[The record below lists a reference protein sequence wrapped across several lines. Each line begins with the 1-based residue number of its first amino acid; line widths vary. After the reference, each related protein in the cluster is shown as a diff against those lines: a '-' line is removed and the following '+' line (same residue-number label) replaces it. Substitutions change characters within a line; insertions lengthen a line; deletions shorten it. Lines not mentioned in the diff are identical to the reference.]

1 MKKPLLALATTLL
14 LPNISYAA
22 ACVDGANAAGCTIS
36 TTDITY
42 TLTGDIEPASGVNG
56 ITFNS
61 GADRNNVTLT
71 GNISTKG
78 DEAYGLLLLSSDNN
92 TTSLTG
98 NITTTGDFFA
108 GGLLYLYDSDS
119 NTTSLTGNI
128 TTTGDNVGGL
138 WLYDSDSNTTTLTGD
153 ISTGSVDGVTG
164 IEAFGLYLDNS
175 NNNTTTLT
183 GNISTTGSAAR
194 GLLLLSSDNNTTTLI
209 GDIDT
214 TGIAA
219 HGLSLDNSDSNSIN
233 LTGDIDTSGS
243 NGRGFHLT
251 SSNSNTIVMTGN
263 ITTTNTTQSDGIYF
277 NESSNNNLQMIGN
290 ISTASPSGISLT
302 SNSDNNFLN
311 ISGDITTTGSGSY
324 GTYLYNSDSNDLTI
338 SGDISTSGLNAY
350 GYYLETSNSNTIIHS
365 GDIVTTNQYAYGI
378 HFNQARSNAVT
389 MMGNIST
396 SDNYGYGLYLYESSS
411 ADSRNTITLTGNIS
425 TTGSSSQAVHIA
437 YSNLNTVT
445 MTGNISTTGT
455 AAHGLYLYGSDSNT
469 VTMTGGISA
478 TGSSAYAI
486 YADSTSDNNTINLTL
501 NRGDRLVGGIYNDG
515 SGNTLNITLN
525 SGRTASYMYT
535 SSGST
540 DLTWNITDSSK
551 PVINGSA
558 KSRGIADIDDEG
570 NKLYQRFNPISRATS
585 AQHKN
590 VARGDSRHDVWVDGY
605 YSDSDRTTSL
615 KELNQK
621 TRGLTVGFN
630 VSGDRQLPLDFI
642 INFENTDT
650 GYGQSDQSIDSN
662 SMMVGLSYPQLM
674 QAFNGSLALQ
684 FLTGAADNDSAIKV
698 LNNTVSSGQETVNAD
713 YTSYYA
719 MVGAD
724 WLQPLYQGENIQHD
738 LYLGLD
744 VMHEKINSHSSS
756 SYFYM
761 SDRDITQLTSSM
773 HYGFAFN
780 SSDKKLRILA
790 KAGIEQTD
798 MLEGEYQYY
807 KVDGTATRFKG
818 DERNTYMTASLG
830 ADYKFTDNAKAY
842 FNVQKF
848 DSSDDIDGTTGNVG
862 LVVNF

>member
-1 MKKPLLALATTLL
+1 MKRLILLSL
-14 LPNISYAA
+14 LPLTVLADDISW
-22 ACVDGANAAGCTIS
+22 
-36 TTDITY
+36 
-42 TLTGDIEPASGVNG
+42 
-56 ITFNS
+56 
-61 GADRNNVTLT
+61 
-71 GNISTKG
+71 
-78 DEAYGLLLLSSDNN
+78 SSDCASTNCG
-92 TTSLTG
+92 TTIDGSDTVTGVG
-98 NITTTGDFFA
+98 NITTSADSA
-108 GGLLYLYDSDS
+108 HSIYLNSSSS
-119 NTTSLTGNI
+119 NTINLTGNLI
-128 TTTGDNVGGL
+128 TSGDTANGIFL
-138 WLYDSDSNTTTLTGD
+138 NALSPTNTITLTGD
-153 ISTGSVDGVTG
+153 ISVSGTNSDGIILFRGVSPNF
-164 IEAFGLYLDNS
+164 EMQDNII
-175 NNNTTTLT
+175 TMT
-183 GNISTTGSAAR
+183 GNILAEGLRGNGYVIEDAHSTIIS
-194 GLLLLSSDNNTTTLI
+194 
-209 GDIDT
+209 
-214 TGIAA
+214 
-219 HGLSLDNSDSNSIN
+219 H
-233 LTGDIDTSGS
+233 
-243 NGRGFHLT
+243 
-251 SSNSNTIVMTGN
+251 TGN
-263 ITTTNTTQSDGIYF
+263 ITT
-277 NESSNNNLQMIGN
+277 IGN
-290 ISTASPSGISLT
+290 SAEAFAIFTGVENVATINGNITTSGTSSHGFALSASTGATFTVNGNITTNDSTAFGIKIYENSDDNVFNINGNLNSPS
-302 SNSDNNFLN
+302 
-311 ISGDITTTGSGSY
+311 SG
-324 GTYLYNSDSNDLTI
+324 
-338 SGDISTSGLNAY
+338 
-350 GYYLETSNSNTIIHS
+350 
-365 GDIVTTNQYAYGI
+365 
-378 HFNQARSNAVT
+378 
-389 MMGNIST
+389 
-396 SDNYGYGLYLYESSS
+396 
-411 ADSRNTITLTGNIS
+411 
-425 TTGSSSQAVHIA
+425 
-437 YSNLNTVT
+437 
-445 MTGNISTTGT
+445 
-455 AAHGLYLYGSDSNT
+455 
-469 VTMTGGISA
+469 
-478 TGSSAYAI
+478 YAI
-486 YADSTSDNNTINLTL
+486 HIDATSDNNTINIK
-501 NRGDRLVGGIYNDG
+501 RGTISGKFYNDG
-515 SGNTLNITLN
+515 LNNTLNFSNLGIAKSYIITTE
-525 SGRTASYMYT
+525 GAT
-535 SSGST
+535 SFTLT
-540 DLTWNITDSSK
+540 DNNK
-551 PVINGSA
+551 PVIAGSA
-558 KSRGIADIDDEG
+558 KSRGVADIDDEG

-590 VARGDSRHDVWVDGY
+590 VARGDSRHDAWIDGY

-780 SSDKKLRILA
+780 SDDKKLLLQA

-848 DSSDDIDGTTGNVG
+848 DSSDDIDGTSGNVG
-862 LVVNF
+862 FVYKF